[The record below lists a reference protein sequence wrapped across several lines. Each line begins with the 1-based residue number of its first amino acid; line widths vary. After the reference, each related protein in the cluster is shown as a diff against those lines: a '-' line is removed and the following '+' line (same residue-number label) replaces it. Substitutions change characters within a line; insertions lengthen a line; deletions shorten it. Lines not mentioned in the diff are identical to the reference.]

1 MIADVRRT
9 ICTIDNLHVDI
20 LESLGELQAV
30 RDNWERVYDADPESQ
45 FFLTWSWIYNWLA
58 ITKQR
63 WLVLAVR
70 PDETSQ
76 DYVAF
81 FPLRWSTELGIDS
94 GFRHSLRMAGSY
106 FAGYTGFICDP
117 AAEASATI
125 ALGQALQ
132 KLNWAELH
140 LDDIFPS
147 EKRLRLLFDSF
158 FGSDFEIAKKP
169 RPPHLTEGQVID
181 HDVYVVVPLESDWE
195 NFLQTRMG
203 SHTRYNARTALKR
216 IETDG
221 EFRISIADKASI
233 GEDLEALLQLWEA
246 RWASHNPRYA
256 RYIAQNTRNMIPRC
270 FEDGSIFVP
279 VLWKGGDRIAVT
291 LNFADRRKGRLI
303 QFLAGRDPGVKRP
316 PPGFA
321 LNLFTMR
328 WAIENGFNAY
338 DFGTGNFSYKYDF
351 GGQETL
357 VNRFRIVVRS
367 GTNLHGQVDAG
378 TLEMASEEVER
389 AYKAREL
396 SVAERGCRELLA
408 FDPDHARVKELPE
421 KIVRLKHA
429 GAAVL
434 ADALKLQEGG
444 YTEDAFWLFQKVLEI
459 DATNFDAQHQLG
471 VIHFRQRNFKL
482 AEQSLRKAVEINGN
496 SAGAYNNLGSA
507 LAGLGRLSEA
517 LECYSR
523 ATSIKPDYTTA
534 LKNLANTKAAIER
547 QKQAELAERDNA
559 EPAPSDKAEA

>member
-1 MIADVRRT
+1 M
-9 ICTIDNLHVDI
+9 
-20 LESLGELQAV
+20 
-30 RDNWERVYDADPESQ
+30 RDNWERVYDADPDSQ
-45 FFLTWSWIYNWLA
+45 PFLTWNWIYNWLA

-70 PDETSQ
+70 PDDTSQ
-76 DYVAF
+76 DYIAF
-81 FPLRWSTELGIDS
+81 FPLRLYTELGSDS

-106 FAGYTGFICDP
+106 YASYTGFICDP
-117 AAEASATI
+117 ATEASATAAI
-125 ALGQALQ
+125 GQALQ
-132 KLNWAELH
+132 NLNWAELH

-147 EKRLRLLFDSF
+147 EKRLQLLFDSF
-158 FGSDFEIAKKP
+158 AGSNFEIEKKP
-169 RPPHLTEGQVID
+169 RPTHLTEGQVID

-195 NFLQTRMG
+195 KFLQTRMG

-221 EFRISIADKASI
+221 EFRVSIADKDSI

-256 RYIAQNTRNMIPRC
+256 KYIAQNTRNMIPRC
-270 FEDGSIFVP
+270 FADGSIFVP
-279 VLWKGGDRIAVT
+279 VLWKGDARIAVT
-291 LNFADRRKGRLI
+291 LNFADRGKGRLI

-328 WAIENGFNAY
+328 WAIENGFKAY

-378 TLEMASEEVER
+378 TLEMATEEVER
-389 AYKAREL
+389 AYRAREL

-408 FDPDHARVKELPE
+408 FDPDHARIKELPE
-421 KIVRLKHA
+421 KIGRLKHA
-429 GAAVL
+429 AVAVL
-434 ADALKLQEGG
+434 AEALKLQERGH
-444 YTEDAFWLFQKVLEI
+444 TDDAVWLFQKVLEI
-459 DATNFDAQHQLG
+459 DSTNFEAHQQLG
-471 VIHFRQRNFKL
+471 LIHFRQRNFKL
-482 AEQSLRKAVEINGN
+482 AEQSLRKAVQINGN
-496 SAGAYNNLGSA
+496 SAGAFNNLGSA

-517 LECYSR
+517 ADCYHR
-523 ATSIKPDYTTA
+523 AISIKPDYATA
-534 LKNLANTKAAIER
+534 LKNYANTKAALER
-547 QKQAELAERDNA
+547 QKQAEQAARDHAELVT
-559 EPAPSDKAEA
+559 SDKAEA